1 MNRLPHRP
9 RLTLPSRSPRS
20 AGAGGFTLIEL
31 LVTIALAGVLLAVAA
46 PSMTRL
52 ISANRVQTEA
62 SSLVNDLQYARA
74 EAVKEGQPVTVCPSS
89 DGKTCLGTNTW
100 QKGWIVFSDANGN
113 ATVDTADGEALRA
126 RPALKGGDTF
136 TATPST
142 TAVTFNREG
151 FTSNLGTSVVTFKLH
166 TADNATNST
175 RCVAV
180 SIGGRL
186 TSQAAG
192 EGSCS

>member
-9 RLTLPSRSPRS
+9 RPSLPSRSPRL

-31 LVTIALAGVLLAVAA
+31 LVTIALAGVLMAVAA
-46 PSMTRL
+46 PSMTKL
-52 ISANRVQTEA
+52 IGANRVQTEA
-62 SSLVNDLQYARA
+62 SSLVNDLQFARA
-74 EAVKEGQPVTVCPSS
+74 EAIKEGQPVSVCPSS
-89 DGKTCLGTNTW
+89 DGKNCLGANTW
-100 QKGWIVFSDANGN
+100 QKGWIVFSDVNGN
-113 ATVDTADGEALRA
+113 ATVDAADGEALRA
-126 RPALKGGDTF
+126 RAAFKGGDTF
-136 TATPST
+136 VASPAT

-151 FTSNLGTSVVTFKLH
+151 FTSNLGTSLVTFKLH
-166 TADNATNST
+166 TADNATKAT

-192 EGSCS
+192 DGSCT

>member
-52 ISANRVQTEA
+52 IGANRVQTEA
-62 SSLVNDLQYARA
+62 SSLVNDLQFARA
-74 EAVKEGQPVTVCPSS
+74 EAIKEGQAVTVCPSS
-89 DGKTCLGTNTW
+89 DGKNCLGTNTW
-100 QKGWIVFSDANGN
+100 QKGWIVFSDVNGN
-113 ATVDTADGEALRA
+113 ATVDAADGDPLRTRA
-126 RPALKGGDTF
+126 AFKGADSFVAAPA
-136 TATPST
+136 T

-166 TADNATNST
+166 TSDNATKAT

-186 TSQAAG
+186 TTQAAG
-192 EGSCS
+192 EGSCT